1 MVLVEAGV
9 EQPVA
14 VRVAGQKVHGAAGST
29 APQRRM
35 PLREVDRWDP
45 SGQRRRCRGRKRK
58 AHSLRAQPG
67 NRGARSNPTTACR
80 GGGERRER
88 HVSGAA
94 GPRPK
99 RAGRLGLEAGPD
111 LRGGVASRARC

>member
-14 VRVAGQKVHGAAGST
+14 MRVAGQEVHGAAGST

-45 SGQRRRCRGRKRK
+45 SGQRRRYRGRKRK
-58 AHSLRAQPG
+58 AHRLRAQPG
-67 NRGARSNPTTACR
+67 NRGAPSNPPAACR
-80 GGGERRER
+80 AGRERRER
-88 HVSGAA
+88 HVYGGGGASSEE
-94 GPRPK
+94 G
-99 RAGRLGLEAGPD
+99 GSTRLG
-111 LRGGVASRARC
+111 GGA